1 MLPTVA
7 PWRSYKRFGKGEDY
21 YTLGEAEP
29 IWPPPTP
36 RSLPSQGISN
46 GASGIQALDP
56 KGPHSFFF
64 ILAAHQNLAS
74 KIFSSCCKCCEKPD
88 AADDSKIPNQTQELQ
103 LSKHGRY
110 QARMPCP
117 ASGDLILLIPLLLR
131 CPQISFSFWVNN
143 VNLKW
148 GEDWPAK

>member
-7 PWRSYKRFGKGEDY
+7 PWGSYRRFGKERAIIPWGRLSLYDP
-21 YTLGEAEP
+21 P
-29 IWPPPTP
+29 ITVNFQ
-36 RSLPSQGISN
+36 QGIWN
-46 GASGIQALDP
+46 SGPGTQGSPFL
-56 KGPHSFFF
+56 FF

-74 KIFSSCCKCCEKPD
+74 KIFSLCCKCCEKPD

-131 CPQISFSFWVNN
+131 CPQISFSF
-143 VNLKW
+143 
-148 GEDWPAK
+148 